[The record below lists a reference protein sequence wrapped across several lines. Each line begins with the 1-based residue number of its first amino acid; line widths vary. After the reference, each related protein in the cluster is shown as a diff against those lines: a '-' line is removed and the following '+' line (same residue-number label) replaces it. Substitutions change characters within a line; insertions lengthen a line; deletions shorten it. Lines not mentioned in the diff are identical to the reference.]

1 MRKNDKL
8 KNIQEANKKL
18 LGESIPD
25 EIQDRLTTLKSQY
38 GLTDNGPDDCKE
50 IAFKIWRHLS
60 RQGWGNEDDL
70 NDSRNHFEKM
80 WDWYSKNDEDYYD
93 AGGNT
98 PGPEGW

>member
-25 EIQDRLTTLKSQY
+25 EIQDRLNNLKSQY

-50 IAFKIWRHLS
+50 IAFKIWNHLT
-60 RQGWGNEDDL
+60 RQAPEDL
-70 NDSRNHFEKM
+70 GDSEENRNTFEEM
-80 WDWYSKNDEDYYD
+80 WEWYSHNDKDYFRRYVK
-93 AGGNT
+93 
-98 PGPEGW
+98 